1 MFSGRTLLIV
11 TKHAKEKVIAPILE
25 EELGVKCMV
34 TSDFD
39 TDLLGT
45 FTGEIDRKEDPIT
58 TLRKKCLLAMQ
69 LANCDLAVASEGSFG
84 PHPSLYFTHA
94 DDEFLILIDQK
105 NDLEIIGRE
114 LTTETNFNGAQIRSE
129 KELKDF
135 ADQSQFPSHG
145 LILRKNKEDFSSI
158 KKENSDWETLVR
170 NFTELSSTDGKAYV
184 ETDMRAMK
192 NPTRMKIIEK
202 VTVNLVAKLHSL
214 CPNCNTPGFDIFEV
228 KKGLPCELCSFP
240 TRSTLSYVYACK
252 KCNFTQI
259 DDNPHGKLTESPE
272 FCDICNP

>member
-25 EELGVKCMV
+25 KELGVKCVV
-34 TSDFD
+34 TVDFD

-45 FTGEIDRKEDPIT
+45 FAGEVDRKDDPIT
-58 TLRKKCLLAMQ
+58 TVRKKCLLAMK

-84 PHPSLYFTHA
+84 PHPSIYFIPA

-105 NDLEIIGRE
+105 NDLEIIVRE
-114 LTTETNFNGAQIRSE
+114 LSTETNFNEKEIHSE
-129 KELKDF
+129 KELKEF
-135 ADQSQFPSHG
+135 ANRAQFPTHG
-145 LILRKNKEDFSSI
+145 LILRKNKEDFSTI
-158 KKENSDWETLVR
+158 KKENVDWETLFR
-170 NFTELSSTDGKAYV
+170 NYRALSSTDGIAYV

-202 VTVNLVAKLHSL
+202 VTANLVEKINSV
-214 CPNCNTPGFDIFEV
+214 CPQCSTPGFDVLEIN
-228 KKGLPCELCSFP
+228 KGLPCELCNFP
-240 TRSTLSYVYACK
+240 TRSTLSYVYVCK
-252 KCNFTQI
+252 KCNFAQNKN
-259 DDNPHGKLTESPE
+259 NPHGKLTESPE